1 MMDEPP
7 HAGRPRVEIGWLL
20 LGPDLG
26 TARQAMIA
34 AAEEVMARLSRLF
47 PGFDWR
53 HEIVERGEVHKA
65 RLVEPV
71 MLLDEAE
78 IVRTRRR
85 LDYVFVLT
93 TQDLV
98 AYTRPATHA
107 VLSHA
112 FGAVIIS
119 TARLVDGN
127 VDAGQMSAR
136 IVALSLNLF
145 GRLNGLAPDTGGPMA
160 RFDRAGELDALSAED
175 YSGEDIER
183 LSEALADVADLRI
196 EETEAGRSGAL
207 AFYARALWVNRR
219 ALPRGILRMR
229 PWEFPLRFNRL
240 TTAAASALAVLMMTA
255 ESWDVALR
263 LPVGTVVAT
272 SLAALIGTS
281 AWVLKSQR
289 LLARPGKRGLM
300 EQRVVSNTSAA
311 AAVVIGMAVT
321 YLAVFAASLLM
332 AMVFFG
338 DALLGSW
345 VSGDFTEHFARVRM
359 AGFCAA
365 LSLGIGALGASFEP
379 YGYFRQV
386 TFIDDEV

>member
-1 MMDEPP
+1 MTGEARP
-7 HAGRPRVEIGWLL
+7 AGRPRVEIGWLL
-20 LGPDLG
+20 LGPGLG
-26 TARQAMIA
+26 TARQPMIA
-34 AAEEVMARLSRLF
+34 AAEEVMTRLSRLF

-53 HEIVERGEVHKA
+53 HEIVERGEMHKERA
-65 RLVEPV
+65 IEPV

-112 FGAVIIS
+112 FGAAIIS

-127 VDAGQMSAR
+127 FDAERMSAR
-136 IVALSLNLF
+136 IVALAMNLF
-145 GRLNGLAPDTGGPMA
+145 GRLNGLAPDTGGAMGP
-160 RFDRAGELDALSAED
+160 FDRPRDLDTLSAED
-175 YSGEDIER
+175 YSREDTEH
-183 LSEALADVADLRI
+183 LSEVLADVADLRV
-196 EETEAGRSGAL
+196 EETEAGHSGAL

-272 SLAALIGTS
+272 SLAALIATS
-281 AWVLKSQR
+281 GWVLKSQR
-289 LLARPGKRGLM
+289 LLARPGERGLM

-311 AAVVIGMAVT
+311 AAVGIGMAVT
-321 YLAVFAASLLM
+321 YLAVFGASLLM
-332 AMVFFG
+332 ALVFFG

-345 VSGDFTEHFARVRM
+345 VSGDFTENFARVRM

-386 TFIDDEV
+386 TFIDDEL